1 MSFRL
6 QQFNI
11 HHQKKKRHTWR
22 MESMQDF
29 VTSTKAM
36 FQGNS
41 LHSSVKDARAKP
53 SKITKKLLD
62 HSIKIPIFMS

>member
-1 MSFRL
+1 
-6 QQFNI
+6 
-11 HHQKKKRHTWR
+11 

-29 VTSTKAM
+29 VTSTKVM

-62 HSIKIPIFMS
+62 HSIKIPIFMSW

>member
-1 MSFRL
+1 MAFRL

-11 HHQKKKRHTWR
+11 HHQKKKKGRTWR

-41 LHSSVKDARAKP
+41 LHSSVKDARANPVK
-53 SKITKKLLD
+53 
-62 HSIKIPIFMS
+62 